1 MCLISAQCNLICN
14 SRSNTRK
21 MAATISCGGNAKMRT
36 LLQKIKKE
44 YGCPKYIYPDVK
56 CHTNSCRKVPR
67 ARILRCHLNLKCI
80 RVTIAT
86 ISLLRNSAHSQAKY
100 IPFKDIIIIP
110 SPLKACAKK
119 EIHMGASIVESSLP
133 TDKRFF
139 VSPQGKIDPYLFP
152 HPSIVYS
159 NWRWQ

>member
-1 MCLISAQCNLICN
+1 MLIKFESICEKRISTKVQLIFVLT
-14 SRSNTRK
+14 SLAVSNK
-21 MAATISCGGNAKMRT
+21 
-36 LLQKIKKE
+36 
-44 YGCPKYIYPDVK
+44 CPKFKIAIFFHCAVV
-56 CHTNSCRKVPR
+56 CSMLRAVP
-67 ARILRCHLNLKCI
+67 
-80 RVTIAT
+80 IAT

-159 NWRWQ
+159 NWRW

>member
-1 MCLISAQCNLICN
+1 MSQDLLEESAACKNIAL
-14 SRSNTRK
+14 
-21 MAATISCGGNAKMRT
+21 
-36 LLQKIKKE
+36 
-44 YGCPKYIYPDVK
+44 P
-56 CHTNSCRKVPR
+56 
-67 ARILRCHLNLKCI
+67 HLNLKCI

-86 ISLLRNSAHSQAKY
+86 ITLLRNSAHSQAEY

-139 VSPQGKIDPYLFP
+139 RFP
-152 HPSIVYS
+152 TRENNSVFISPSI
-159 NWRWQ
+159 NCLQ